1 MLTSGVR
8 KQTPISTYREFAST
22 GQCVG
27 LAVDGSSNIYI
38 TLTIGNKIGKVT
50 YPGAVVTDFAGSGT
64 PSNQDGNGISASFNS
79 PGPLA
84 IDSTVNSNL
93 YVGDTGNGTVRKI
106 VTIASS
112 GKAVGDVTTIS
123 FSVPGITA
131 LAVSSDGSNMI
142 AVSSNTYPYYYVAG
156 VDLGKATNATNAA
169 TYGVAC
175 RPGNLF
181 YRFPTGGSGSI
192 PALLEVSA
200 TAGSTSVNTASPVSL
215 SQISGFLS
223 NVTMS
228 PSTYNGNT
236 FVSGTV
242 VTLSG
247 FSLADLNGI
256 TPTLGNGTN
265 SGTIQ
270 FTYTFS
276 RTLSTSVSSTGTVSA
291 PIPVETQSVVSV
303 DGTGV
308 GGGGIGVGH
317 FEDGDDAP
325 EDRAARAAFKVFFVR
340 RPGLAEMHLLIDQAG
355 QHGKALGVVGF
366 RAAVGRQFADGGDLA
381 VLDADVGFDGAARR
395 ENRAAVNHQ
404 IKGHVELANTSN
416 TSPCG

>member
-1 MLTSGVR
+1 MLTSGVG

-38 TLTIGNKIGKVT
+38 TLTIANKIGKVT

-64 PSNQDGNGISASFNS
+64 PSNQDGNGASASFNS

-156 VDLGKATNATNAA
+156 VDIGKATNAANAA

-200 TAGSTSVNTASPVSL
+200 TVGSTSVNTASPVSL

-223 NVTMS
+223 NVTLS

-303 DGTGV
+303 GGTGV
-308 GGGGIGVGH
+308 GALIRNVVFTSSTNLFIQFISANSQSAISYTLSGS
-317 FEDGDDAP
+317 
-325 EDRAARAAFKVFFVR
+325 AA
-340 RPGLAEMHLLIDQAG
+340 GSNL
-355 QHGKALGVVGF
+355 
-366 RAAVGRQFADGGDLA
+366 AAVSNTASGS
-381 VLDADVGFDGAARR
+381 
-395 ENRAAVNHQ
+395 
-404 IKGHVELANTSN
+404 TSN
-416 TSPCG
+416 TMCNFYVKNTTLPELLYTTNGCNVGLYAKQY